1 MVDLGPTT
9 MQQQPSSPTFFGETE
24 IFTVAQI
31 NVFSSVL
38 LFLASILVEAGRGG
52 GAR

>member
-38 LFLASILVEAGRGG
+38 FLASILVEAGRGG